1 MLRDDRRR
9 TALVTGGGRG
19 IGRAIAARL
28 AAEGAAVGV
37 LARTAAEVEEAAA
50 AIRGEGGAA
59 EAFVAD
65 VLDPAALGRAF
76 GRFREWAGGCDAL
89 VCAAGRLQAIGPIAA
104 VDPDAWWLD
113 LETALRGAQRAI
125 RAALPDLRRSD
136 RASITLLVGPGHNG
150 ELAFAAGYGA
160 AQAAL
165 ARLAESLDRELRA
178 EGVFC
183 VALNPGLVPT
193 DLVRR
198 LLDTP
203 EGRRWLPRFTEAFA
217 EGKEVGPEV
226 AAEMAAWLVAN
237 RPPELAGRV
246 VAAPITPTILETRLE
261 RVEHEDLLR
270 LRLR

>member
-1 MLRDDRRR
+1 MPEDDRRLA
-9 TALVTGGGRG
+9 ALVTGGGRG
-19 IGRAIAARL
+19 IGRAIAWRL
-28 AAEGAAVGV
+28 AGEGAAVGV
-37 LARTAAEVEEAAA
+37 LARTEAEVAEAAES
-50 AIRGEGGAA
+50 IRREGGAA

-89 VCAAGRLQAIGPIAA
+89 VCAAGRLRGIGPIAA
-104 VDPDAWWLD
+104 VDPEAWWLD
-113 LETALRGAQRAI
+113 LETSLRGAQRSVL
-125 RAALPDLRRSD
+125 AALPALRRSA
-136 RASITLLVGPGHNG
+136 RASITLIVGPGHNG

-165 ARLAESLDRELRA
+165 VRLAESLDRELGG
-178 EGVFC
+178 EGIFC

-193 DLVRR
+193 ELVRG
-198 LLDTP
+198 LLDTQ

-226 AAEMAAWLVAN
+226 AAEMAAWLVRR

-246 VAAPITPTILETRLE
+246 VAAPITPTILETRLA
-261 RVEHEDLLR
+261 RIEHEDLLR